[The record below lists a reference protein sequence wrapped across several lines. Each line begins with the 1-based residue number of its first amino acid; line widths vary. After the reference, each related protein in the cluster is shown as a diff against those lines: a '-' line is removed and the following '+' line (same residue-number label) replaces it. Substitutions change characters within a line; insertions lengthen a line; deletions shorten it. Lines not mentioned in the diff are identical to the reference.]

1 MGKVAHPWAGY
12 QRDAVF
18 DPGIYGYICLLRVY
32 PWGKSGVGGPLIRS
46 RALAKRRTDDGV
58 LATGHDRPRYACAF
72 IPVDLIP
79 SSLRASSIEAIP
91 RRLAAANLNGGYAR

>member
-1 MGKVAHPWAGY
+1 LGKVAYPSAGY

-58 LATGHDRPRYACAF
+58 LATGHDRPGYACAF
-72 IPVDLIP
+72 IAADLFR
-79 SSLRASSIEAIP
+79 SFAGASSI
-91 RRLAAANLNGGYAR
+91 GGQR